1 MNQKELQE
9 HYKRVFDTVSGKEVL
24 LDLER
29 VTNTTR
35 LTADSPNPYSAIFI
49 VAQQQLLK
57 RIRNMTQLRTAKI
70 EKENIMNVAMMLI
83 GLVTASANDS
93 ILSQVQHDFAD
104 NEGVKIHYVVMG
116 EVPLVVMIHGFPD
129 FWYS

>member
-57 RIRNMTQLRTAKI
+57 RIRNMTRLRTAKI
-70 EKENIMNVAMMLI
+70 EKENI
-83 GLVTASANDS
+83 
-93 ILSQVQHDFAD
+93 
-104 NEGVKIHYVVMG
+104 K
-116 EVPLVVMIHGFPD
+116 
-129 FWYS
+129 